1 MRTSRLFKPAFGLS
15 GAVPIAISPTALTLG
30 EENCFSS
37 WLLKPIAV
45 TGLENFGNFGWWR
58 AKCKNIV
65 NRGR

>member
-1 MRTSRLFKPAFGLS
+1 
-15 GAVPIAISPTALTLG
+15 
-30 EENCFSS
+30 
-37 WLLKPIAV
+37 LKPIAV

>member
-1 MRTSRLFKPAFGLS
+1 MRISGPFKLAFGLN
-15 GAVPIAISPTALTLG
+15 GAVPIAFSPTALTLG
-30 EENCFSS
+30 EEYCFSS